1 MGKELNFLVMG
12 ASGSIGYACAEKL
25 QNNGTVIRGSR
36 DLIEFSNQID
46 GISGFD
52 GIIWAQGM
60 NTADSLENFDRDTY
74 EKVMEANVT
83 FILNSMKLLLDKGKI
98 HRDAQ
103 LVVLSSVWSQAS
115 RPNKISYGISKAAV
129 GGLVRSLSVD
139 LGKIGI
145 QINAVSPGPIDTPMT
160 IKNLKPEELKRV
172 ISETPI
178 NRLVT
183 LDEVVST
190 VCGIATGKFSGVTG
204 QEIVIDGGWS
214 VSKLV

>member
-1 MGKELNFLVMG
+1 
-12 ASGSIGYACAEKL
+12 
-25 QNNGTVIRGSR
+25 
-36 DLIEFSNQID
+36 
-46 GISGFD
+46 
-52 GIIWAQGM
+52 
-60 NTADSLENFDRDTY
+60 
-74 EKVMEANVT
+74 
-83 FILNSMKLLLDKGKI
+83 
-98 HRDAQ
+98 
-103 LVVLSSVWSQAS
+103 
-115 RPNKISYGISKAAV
+115 
-129 GGLVRSLSVD
+129 
-139 LGKIGI
+139 
-145 QINAVSPGPIDTPMT
+145 MT